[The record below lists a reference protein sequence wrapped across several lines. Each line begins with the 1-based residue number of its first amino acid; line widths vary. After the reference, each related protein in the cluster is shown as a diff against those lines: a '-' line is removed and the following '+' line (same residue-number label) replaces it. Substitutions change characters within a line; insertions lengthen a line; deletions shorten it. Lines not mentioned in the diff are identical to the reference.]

1 MKEVGQILFDMSEIK
16 EQLLVETGL
25 DIEPVIVEEVNK
37 HLTRVKEFKKN
48 E

>member
-1 MKEVGQILFDMSEIK
+1 MVLKELNVLF
-16 EQLLVETGL
+16 LVETGL

-37 HLTRVKEFKKN
+37 HLTRVKEFKEN